1 MADRRPLPGESVAL
15 TKTQLKNIVTALKE
29 RSLDQVLVIRNETY
43 AALKRLELERDVT
56 KNWEGNPNGSN
67 QFDMRSILDWVRRI
81 QKDDL
86 VAVDQLLIIDAT
98 ACARGGS

>member
-29 RSLDQVLVIRNETY
+29 RSLEQVLVIRNETY
-43 AALKRLELERDVT
+43 AALKRLELERDT
-56 KNWEGNPNGSN
+56 SRDWKGNPGGSN

-81 QKDDL
+81 QKGDDE
-86 VAVDQLLIIDAT
+86 AIDQLLIVDAT
-98 ACARGGS
+98 ACARGH